1 MKLCNMKNGREEIY
15 KHAEFMRENG
25 LPELPHNFG
34 ISVFNDMNLADFDN
48 IRTNFRSDFTTI
60 LLVKKG
66 KLSGAVNREEY
77 TLTPNSLLLVSP
89 SSSKKMISIDKT
101 AVVSVV
107 SFTLDFLV
115 TIGMPPAKMELYDYF
130 TTRYSPHW
138 KLSKEDAHTISE
150 HFNQLALRTDNLL
163 RKQPFAKELLHHT
176 FFLLLYEL
184 ALLSTKYQEQK
195 TLNVSRKE
203 SLVISFTNLVQL
215 QFRHQRNLQQY
226 AEQLFVTPKY
236 LTETVKEM
244 TGKNAGEVID
254 DFVMLEAKLLLDDP
268 KLSISQVAELLHF
281 SDQSFFGKFFKR
293 HSGYSPK
300 EFRSIHQ

>member
-1 MKLCNMKNGREEIY
+1 MKQGRGEMY

-25 LPELPHNFG
+25 LPEMPHDFG
-34 ISVFNDMNLADFDN
+34 ISIFNDMSLADFDN

-66 KLSGAVNREEY
+66 KIMGALNREEY
-77 TLTPNSLLLVSP
+77 TLSTNSLLLASP

-138 KLSKEDAHTISE
+138 RLNKEDANNISE
-150 HFNQLALRTDNLL
+150 HFKQLAFRTDNLL
-163 RKQPFAKELLHHT
+163 QKTPFAKELLHHT

-184 ALLSTKYQEQK
+184 ASLSTKYQEHK
-195 TLNVSRKE
+195 TSNISRKE
-203 SLVISFTNLVQL
+203 NLVISFTNLVQL

-226 AEQLFVTPKY
+226 AEQLFVTAKY

-293 HSGYSPK
+293 HTGYSPK

>member
-1 MKLCNMKNGREEIY
+1 MKQGRGEIY

-25 LPELPHNFG
+25 LPEIPYNFG
-34 ISVFNDMNLADFDN
+34 ISIFNDMNLADFDN

-66 KLSGAVNREEY
+66 KIIGSLNREEY
-77 TLTPNSLLLVSP
+77 TMSANSLLVASP
-89 SSSKKMISIDKT
+89 SSTKKMISIDKT

-115 TIGMPPAKMELYDYF
+115 AIGMPPAKMELYDYF

-138 KLSKEDAHTISE
+138 QLSKEDAHVISE
-150 HFNQLALRTDNLL
+150 HLNQLAIRSDNLMQQL
-163 RKQPFAKELLHHT
+163 PFAKELLHHT

-184 ALLSTKYQEQK
+184 ASLSTKYKQQK
-195 TLNVSRKE
+195 TSNVSRKE

-293 HSGYSPK
+293 HTGYSPK
-300 EFRSIHQ
+300 EFRSVHQ

>member
-1 MKLCNMKNGREEIY
+1 MKLGRGEIY

-25 LPELPHNFG
+25 LPESPHNFG
-34 ISVFNDMNLADFDN
+34 ISIFNDMHLADFDN

-66 KLSGAVNREEY
+66 KITGALNREEF
-77 TLTPNSLLLVSP
+77 TMSTNSLLLASP
-89 SSSKKMISIDKT
+89 SSNKKMISIDKT
-101 AVVSVV
+101 AVVSVL

-115 TIGMPPAKMELYDYF
+115 AIGMPPAKMELYDYF

-138 KLSKEDAHTISE
+138 RLNKEDALTISE
-150 HFNQLALRTDNLL
+150 HLNQLSVRADNLL
-163 RKQPFAKELLHHT
+163 HKAPFAKELLHHT

-184 ALLSTKYQEQK
+184 ASLSTKYQEQK
-195 TLNVSRKE
+195 ASNISRKE

-293 HSGYSPK
+293 HTGYSPK
-300 EFRSIHQ
+300 EFRAIHQ